1 MTTTAQTILADAL
14 ECSVDD
20 ILDTSA
26 RGMHPKWDSL
36 AHVRL
41 MLILESEYNFV
52 INNDNFETVN
62 TVSDIQSAIEEQ
74 TNG

>member
-1 MTTTAQTILADAL
+1 MTTTAKTILADAL

-52 INNDNFETVN
+52 INDDNFETVN

>member
-1 MTTTAQTILADAL
+1 MTITAKTILADAL
-14 ECSVDD
+14 DCSVDD

-52 INNDNFETVN
+52 INDDNFETVN